1 MLRLRPPDLPRNGVP
16 VSSTGVSGWTLS
28 ALDDFARRSGV
39 KVDRGVRA
47 RQLAASDWGGLVF
60 GKPAAVVRPHDAD
73 ELAAA
78 VAYANERGLKLT
90 PRATGASAGGQ
101 TVADGTVTLD
111 LTGLDSVV
119 VDPSGR
125 TAACG
130 SGASWRSALFAALA
144 YNLQPHVMPLHLDL
158 TVGGVISVGGFGAI
172 GHRFGLAASHA
183 TQLEIVTGDGRSLTC
198 DTGSHRDLFD
208 AARGGLGR
216 CGVITRARLALR
228 DAPAHVRVIRWQSS
242 SVEAWANS
250 LLALSEA
257 WGDDA
262 ASNVVHVEGFCRREN
277 QRLVCEL
284 QIGVETDHSDQV
296 PPELLALP
304 ADVAAEVLSSEDR
317 SLASYAARFDPR
329 FEEMVAAGYVNRAH
343 PWVESLLAPEAF
355 IEVLPEIILGMAG
368 EAGDRIQ
375 VVLVRTDKLPPLVV
389 APPQRISLCVAI
401 VPRGIPFDQI
411 KHATESMRRV
421 NELILDAGGKRYLT
435 GWLPETHESVW
446 QRHYGDRYE
455 DWCAARH
462 TYDPRGTFTSALFA
476 QLDSG

>member
-1 MLRLRPPDLPRNGVP
+1 M
-16 VSSTGVSGWTLS
+16 SSTRVSDWTLP
-28 ALDDFARRSGV
+28 ALDDFARKSGL

-47 RQLAASDWGGLVF
+47 RHLAGSDWGGLVF

-78 VAYANERGLKLT
+78 VAYANERELKLT

-111 LTGLDSVV
+111 LSGLDSVV
-119 VDPSGR
+119 VDPSER
-125 TAACG
+125 TVTCG
-130 SGASWRSALFAALA
+130 PGASWRSALFAALA
-144 YNLQPHVMPLHLDL
+144 YDLQPYVMPMHLDL

-183 TQLEIVTGDGRSLTC
+183 TQLEIVTGDARSLTC
-198 DTGSHRDLFD
+198 DRESNRDLFD

-216 CGVITRARLALR
+216 CGVITRARLTLR
-228 DAPAHVRVIRWQSS
+228 DAPARVRVIRWLSS
-242 SVEAWANS
+242 SVEAWANT

-262 ASNVVHVEGFCRREN
+262 ASNVVHVEGFCRRAQ

-284 QIGVETDHSDQV
+284 QIGVETDHPDQV

-304 ADVAAEVLSSEDR
+304 GDDAAEVLSSEDQP
-317 SLASYAARFDPR
+317 LAAYPARFDPR
-329 FEEMVAAGYVNRAH
+329 FEEMVTAGYVGRAH

-355 IEVLPEIILGMAG
+355 IEVMPEIILAMAG

-375 VVLVRTDKLPPLVV
+375 VVLVRTDMLPPLVA
-389 APPQRISLCVAI
+389 APPQRMSFCVAI
-401 VPRGIPFDQI
+401 VPRGIPFDQVDR
-411 KHATESMRRV
+411 ATEAMRRV
-421 NELILDAGGKRYLT
+421 NELILGAGGKRYLT
-435 GWLPETHESVW
+435 GWLPQTNESVW
-446 QRHYGDRYE
+446 QRHYEDRYE
-455 DWCAARH
+455 DWRAARRA
-462 TYDPRGTFTSALFA
+462 YDPRGTFTSALFA
-476 QLDSG
+476 QLDGS